1 MIIVMQILRREILTK
16 ILTMKRVGVL
26 EILLLNKKEE
36 YILKCRNKKAY
47 QTKMEIIP
55 KSYKKLKEK
64 DSNNIFIIDRIIIL
78 YRISLKLNFKV

>member
-1 MIIVMQILRREILTK
+1 MIIVMQMLRREILTK
-16 ILTMKRVGVL
+16 ILTMKRVGVQ

-36 YILKCRNKKAY
+36 CIHKCRNKKAY
-47 QTKMEIIP
+47 LTKMEIIP

>member
-1 MIIVMQILRREILTK
+1 
-16 ILTMKRVGVL
+16 MKRVGVQ

-55 KSYKKLKEK
+55 KLYKKLKEK
-64 DSNNIFIIDRIIIL
+64 DRRLWVELETNQEGSKTR
-78 YRISLKLNFKV
+78 K